1 MLGAVIRGRELALI
15 LMLYC
20 PSFSALAGCD
30 NYQWNATRTASSTLL
45 SLIVPRMGYSLS
57 NVLVVSSAVNSV

>member
-1 MLGAVIRGRELALI
+1 
-15 LMLYC
+15 
-20 PSFSALAGCD
+20 
-30 NYQWNATRTASSTLL
+30 LL